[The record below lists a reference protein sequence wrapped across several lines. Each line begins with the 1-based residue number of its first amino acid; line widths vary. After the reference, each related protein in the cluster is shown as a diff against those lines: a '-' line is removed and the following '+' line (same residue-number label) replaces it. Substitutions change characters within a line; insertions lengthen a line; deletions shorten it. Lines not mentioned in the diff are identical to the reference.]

1 MSLFKLI
8 LMCTWTGKNSVQE
21 AGHNYCEKLLA
32 IQVCMGYVNVYV
44 NNQLPMY
51 MYSIGIFN
59 EKLLMNTSQS
69 WCKHFFFKICTLY
82 CGSITSQNITKPLY
96 AWLINNKN
104 GVEIMKILFQCYNK
118 IEVLWCW
125 DGEIDKPYHFSACL

>member
-1 MSLFKLI
+1 
-8 LMCTWTGKNSVQE
+8 MCTWTGKNSVQE

-32 IQVCMGYVNVYV
+32 IQVCMGYVNEYV

-69 WCKHFFFKICTLY
+69 WFT
-82 CGSITSQNITKPLY
+82 
-96 AWLINNKN
+96 
-104 GVEIMKILFQCYNK
+104 
-118 IEVLWCW
+118 
-125 DGEIDKPYHFSACL
+125 HFSLKSVHYIAAQSLRKTLPSLCMHG